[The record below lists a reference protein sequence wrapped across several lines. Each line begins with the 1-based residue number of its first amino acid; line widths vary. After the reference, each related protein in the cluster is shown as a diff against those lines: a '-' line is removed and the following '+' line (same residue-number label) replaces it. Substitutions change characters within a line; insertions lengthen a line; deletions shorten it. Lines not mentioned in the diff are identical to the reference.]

1 MNILLLG
8 SGGREH
14 AMARSLAKSKRLNQL
29 YIAPGNAGTSQHG
42 TNIPLDILDF
52 DIIKSCL
59 EKHFFYKKDPIH
71 PGILNTLTT
80 SLADSGDIIIAI
92 NLTNA
97 VGSNQ
102 YCCEEF
108 TTELNDGRASVRID
122 YPDENGFY
130 IYSYLGATDNGAM
143 VIKTWSN
150 GGGSGVFTNLLIVK
164 VKKRLGANFDLFN
177 SEGVFFD
184 KQQVVLEKL
193 LSIALGDRTETSISI
208 KGNSVTINDK
218 SINIPSH

>member
-1 MNILLLG
+1 
-8 SGGREH
+8 
-14 AMARSLAKSKRLNQL
+14 
-29 YIAPGNAGTSQHG
+29 
-42 TNIPLDILDF
+42 
-52 DIIKSCL
+52 
-59 EKHFFYKKDPIH
+59 
-71 PGILNTLTT
+71 
-80 SLADSGDIIIAI
+80 
-92 NLTNA
+92 
-97 VGSNQ
+97 
-102 YCCEEF
+102 
-108 TTELNDGRASVRID
+108 
-122 YPDENGFY
+122 
-130 IYSYLGATDNGAM
+130 M

-208 KGNSVTINDK
+208 NGNSVTVNDK